1 MSTKR
6 KSPLSTPK
14 PAKRERKAIDLDTK
28 MKVIKQYEGL
38 KKVNMIARELQLSHS
53 AQPNVDTDARY
64 ENVNIRKIK
73 KEKKMILSGEYEKV
87 AKLMMKI

>member
-53 AQPNVDTDARY
+53 AQPSVDTDARY
-64 ENVNIRKIK
+64 ENVNIRKK
-73 KEKKMILSGEYEKV
+73 KKKRKKNDM
-87 AKLMMKI
+87 